1 MTRRNINLETK
12 KADVALEF
20 FKSASKTRLHYKII
34 PHELKQRRFRGRKK
48 LVPEIDLSR
57 FRTNATIDW
66 LEVQVVLQR
75 KTNLMKLRSIVEQ
88 AGNTNFSVKNLG
100 RESRYASANWTIR
113 FQDPERILVADAIH
127 LLRCEF
133 KLRGPASV
141 NAMEVSIDFYPKSCN
156 EEERLKMVGLLQR
169 HLFLKHPEA
178 WQSMGLPRSAVRRGE
193 DPFWINDDLGQ
204 TRGKKHPAPSSRSPF
219 VDGTYQIGPKK
230 NGAGWR
236 IMDKTTDKRRSL
248 TDFEALPLKL
258 CRARVEVTL
267 YGQEI
272 DRLDI
277 ETVSDLRRFD
287 FETLRR
293 TYFSFY
299 LPTFSMEEGSRGN
312 SVKDHSSRKRQ
323 LLEIGRFLD
332 EGVMGIAT
340 GWGATRRTRKW
351 RKRGKVSSGARH
363 TLSPPHNNGSLIEYS
378 ELNEKVRG
386 ALRYLRW

>member
-1 MTRRNINLETK
+1 MRRNINLETK

-34 PHELKQRRFRGRKK
+34 PHELKQRRFQGLKI
-48 LVPEIDLSR
+48 LAPEIDLSR

-75 KTNLMKLRSIVEQ
+75 KTNVMKLRHIVEQ
-88 AGNTNFSVKNLG
+88 AGNTNIWVKNLG
-100 RESRYASANWTIR
+100 RESRYVSASWIIK
-113 FQDPERILVADAIH
+113 FQNPERILVADAIH
-127 LLRCEF
+127 LLSCEF

-141 NAMEVSIDFYPKSCN
+141 NAMEVSIDFYPKSSRTK
-156 EEERLKMVGLLQR
+156 ERLKMVGLLQR

-178 WQSMGLPRSAVRRGE
+178 WQPMGLPRSAARLGE
-193 DPFWINDDLGQ
+193 VPFWINDDLGQ
-204 TRGKKHPAPSSRSPF
+204 TRAEKDPAPSSRSPF
-219 VDGTYQIGPKK
+219 VDGTYQIGPQKK
-230 NGAGWR
+230 GVGWR
-236 IMDKTTDKRRSL
+236 VMDKTTDKRRSS
-248 TDFEALPLKL
+248 TDFEALPLKQ

-267 YGQEI
+267 YRQEI

-277 ETVSDLRRFD
+277 DTISDLRRFD

-293 TYFSFY
+293 TYFPFY
-299 LPTFSMEEGSRGN
+299 LPTFAMEEGSDSS
-312 SVKDHSSRKRQ
+312 SVSDHASRKRL

-332 EGVMGIAT
+332 EGVMGVAT
-340 GWGATRRTRKW
+340 GWGATRRTRQW
-351 RKRGKVSSGARH
+351 RKRGKASSGVHR
-363 TLSPPHNNGSLIEYS
+363 TISPPHNNGPLIEYS